1 MNKLMIIVVDDN
13 LVSRLLPSFILRP
26 FGMYVQ
32 VLECDCG
39 VDALRL
45 LEIHQV
51 THVLLDISMP
61 KMDGVNVAKKIREIS
76 KNTNVRLIAY
86 TADAMASDV
95 TYLKSVGFDDVLIKP
110 LKSEALL
117 HVLDIQHNSL
127 TKSQDY
133 M

>member
-1 MNKLMIIVVDDN
+1 MKKLMVIVVDDN

-26 FGMYVQ
+26 FGMHVQ

-61 KMDGVNVAKKIREIS
+61 DMDGVNVAKKIREIS
-76 KNTNVRLIAY
+76 KNSQVQLIAY
-86 TADAMASDV
+86 TADALLSDL
-95 TYLKSVGFDDVLIKP
+95 TYLKSAGFDDVLLKP
-110 LKSEALL
+110 LKSADLL
-117 HVLDIQHNSL
+117 HALEIL
-127 TKSQDY
+127 QD
-133 M
+133 

>member
-1 MNKLMIIVVDDN
+1 MKKLMVIVVDDN

-32 VLECDCG
+32 VLECECG

-61 KMDGVNVAKKIREIS
+61 EMNGMKVAKKIREIS
-76 KNTNVRLIAY
+76 KNSQVQLIAY
-86 TADAMASDV
+86 TADALLSDL
-95 TYLKSVGFDDVLIKP
+95 TYLKSAGFDDVLLKP
-110 LKSEALL
+110 LKSADLL
-117 HVLDIQHNSL
+117 HALDILQV
-127 TKSQDY
+127 
-133 M
+133 

>member
-1 MNKLMIIVVDDN
+1 MKRLMVIVVDDN

-26 FGMYVQ
+26 FGMHVQ

-61 KMDGVNVAKKIREIS
+61 DMDGVNVAKKIREIS
-76 KNTNVRLIAY
+76 KNSQVQLIAY
-86 TADAMASDV
+86 TADALLSDL
-95 TYLKSVGFDDVLIKP
+95 TYLKSAGFDDVLLKP
-110 LKSEALL
+110 LKSADLL
-117 HVLDIQHNSL
+117 HALEIL
-127 TKSQDY
+127 QD
-133 M
+133 

>member
-1 MNKLMIIVVDDN
+1 MKKLMVIVVDDN

-61 KMDGVNVAKKIREIS
+61 EMNGINVAKKIREIS
-76 KNTNVRLIAY
+76 KNSKVQLIAY
-86 TADAMASDV
+86 TADALLSDL
-95 TYLKSVGFDDVLIKP
+95 TYLKSAGFDDVLLKP
-110 LKSEALL
+110 LKSADLL
-117 HVLDIQHNSL
+117 HALDILQV
-127 TKSQDY
+127 
-133 M
+133 

>member
-1 MNKLMIIVVDDN
+1 MKRLMVIVVDDN

-26 FGMYVQ
+26 FGMHVQ

-61 KMDGVNVAKKIREIS
+61 DMDGVNVAKKIREIS
-76 KNTNVRLIAY
+76 KNSQVQLIAY
-86 TADAMASDV
+86 TADALLSDL
-95 TYLKSVGFDDVLIKP
+95 TYLKSAGFDDVLLKP
-110 LKSEALL
+110 LKSADLL
-117 HVLDIQHNSL
+117 HALDIL
-127 TKSQDY
+127 QD
-133 M
+133 

>member
-1 MNKLMIIVVDDN
+1 MKKLVVIVVDDN

-26 FGMYVQ
+26 FGMNVQ

-61 KMDGVNVAKKIREIS
+61 VMDGMNVAKKIREIS
-76 KNTNVRLIAY
+76 KNSQVQLIAY
-86 TADAMASDV
+86 TADALLSDL
-95 TYLKSVGFDDVLIKP
+95 TYLKSAGFDDVLLKP
-110 LKSEALL
+110 LKSADLL
-117 HVLDIQHNSL
+117 HALEIL
-127 TKSQDY
+127 QD
-133 M
+133 

>member
-1 MNKLMIIVVDDN
+1 MKKLMVIVVDDN
-13 LVSRLLPSFILRP
+13 LISRLLPSFILRP

-61 KMDGVNVAKKIREIS
+61 EMDGVNVAKKIREIS
-76 KNTNVRLIAY
+76 KNSHVQLIAY
-86 TADAMASDV
+86 TADALLSDQ
-95 TYLKSVGFDDVLIKP
+95 TYLKSAGFDDVLLKP
-110 LKSEALL
+110 LKSAELL
-117 HVLDIQHNSL
+117 HALDILQV
-127 TKSQDY
+127 
-133 M
+133 

>member
-1 MNKLMIIVVDDN
+1 MKRLMVIVVDDN

-26 FGMYVQ
+26 FGMHVQ

-61 KMDGVNVAKKIREIS
+61 DMDGVNVAKKIREIS
-76 KNTNVRLIAY
+76 KNSQVQLIAY
-86 TADAMASDV
+86 TADALLSDL
-95 TYLKSVGFDDVLIKP
+95 TYLKSAGFDDVLLKP
-110 LKSEALL
+110 LKSADLL
-117 HVLDIQHNSL
+117 HALDILQV
-127 TKSQDY
+127 
-133 M
+133 

>member
-1 MNKLMIIVVDDN
+1 MKKLMVIVVDDN
-13 LVSRLLPSFILRP
+13 LISRLLPSFILRP

-61 KMDGVNVAKKIREIS
+61 EMDGVNVAKKIREIS
-76 KNTNVRLIAY
+76 KNSHVQLIAY
-86 TADAMASDV
+86 TADALLSDQ
-95 TYLKSVGFDDVLIKP
+95 TYLKSAGFDNVLLKP
-110 LKSEALL
+110 LKSAELL
-117 HVLDIQHNSL
+117 HALDILQV
-127 TKSQDY
+127 
-133 M
+133 

>member
-1 MNKLMIIVVDDN
+1 MKKLMVIVVDDN
-13 LVSRLLPSFILRP
+13 LISRLLPSFILRP

-61 KMDGVNVAKKIREIS
+61 EMDGVNVAKKIREIS
-76 KNTNVRLIAY
+76 KNSHVQLIAY
-86 TADAMASDV
+86 TADAMLSDQ
-95 TYLKSVGFDDVLIKP
+95 TYLKSAGFDDVLLKP
-110 LKSEALL
+110 LKSAELL
-117 HVLDIQHNSL
+117 HALDILQV
-127 TKSQDY
+127 
-133 M
+133 

>member
-1 MNKLMIIVVDDN
+1 MKKLMVIVVDDN

-26 FGMYVQ
+26 FGMHVQ

-61 KMDGVNVAKKIREIS
+61 DMDGVNVAKKIREIS
-76 KNTNVRLIAY
+76 RNSHVQLIAY
-86 TADAMASDV
+86 TADALLSDR
-95 TYLKSVGFDDVLIKP
+95 TYLKSAGFDDVLLKP
-110 LKSEALL
+110 LKSAELL
-117 HVLDIQHNSL
+117 HALDILQV
-127 TKSQDY
+127 
-133 M
+133 